1 MGMMDAKIVTL
12 NFLGETSN
20 SERFAR
26 KRNPIDRKSRLETQI
41 SFSKRES
48 VVIMTECYKLRERV
62 KVIGRF
68 FTDYNI
74 LCNLQTIVLSS
85 KSDVTCRH
93 YDQVY
98 KKKSHSIDEITLI

>member
-1 MGMMDAKIVTL
+1 MSMMDAKIVTL
-12 NFLGETSN
+12 NFLSETSN
-20 SERFAR
+20 SERFTR

-68 FTDYNI
+68 FTDYI
-74 LCNLQTIVLSS
+74 SCNLQTTVLSS